1 MCIVTAAGHSAPASS
16 SKKATIGTKANSFDI
31 IERTLTEALDARANG
46 EIYEPQGGCE
56 HIALHDV
63 RLIF

>member
-1 MCIVTAAGHSAPASS
+1 MLMWIVTAAGPSAPSSS

-56 HIALHDV
+56 
-63 RLIF
+63 

>member
-1 MCIVTAAGHSAPASS
+1 MCIVTAASHSAPASS

-46 EIYEPQGGCE
+46 EIYEPQG
-56 HIALHDV
+56 AST
-63 RLIF
+63 